1 MSESSAIQSV
11 PKNQRLEPDRLSLLE
26 VVMSGL
32 VQIAPASS
40 LILVTAL
47 MAGLAGAS
55 VPLVLLLAMLGVAAT
70 GNALAQFSRIWP
82 SSGSFITF
90 ISRAVS
96 PGLGLAVAVI
106 AIAGYIV
113 AFAGIYLFVGQFIL
127 TEILKTDVTTSGTV
141 VTAVIYGLLVLIPVI
156 VGLQLSM
163 RLAIV
168 MYALEVAIVLA
179 ISIAILIQGGDHGL
193 TTDPFT
199 FGDVGLKG
207 VASAL
212 ALAVLAFVGFE
223 APAPLAEESRNPRRN
238 LPLAIMA
245 GILISGAI
253 FVLGSYA
260 SIVAFPS
267 ADAFANDPIP
277 FTTAADR
284 FIAPLSE
291 VITLLFITS
300 ISASFMI
307 ATTQTSRV
315 VFNGAREGLW
325 HRSLANVHPRFKTP
339 WLAAVAFVVPSLA
352 IAAVSPVFWDVAT
365 ASGLLSTLGT
375 LGIILMYAMTNLA
388 LIVLWFRERR
398 AGVTRQVVTW
408 LAIPIVGM
416 AVWAVP
422 YWSSFQGG
430 QDPPFD
436 KLPWFFAGLVAV
448 GLLYAIILR
457 LRRPDLAA
465 NAGRIVMGEVTSE
478 PNGLPESPPREP
490 DGRPPSKPTT
500 GAGV

>member
-1 MSESSAIQSV
+1 MAETTAV
-11 PKNQRLEPDRLSLLE
+11 HAPENQRLQRDRLSLLE

-55 VPLVLLLAMLGVAAT
+55 VPLVLLLAMLGAAAT

-96 PGLGLAVAVI
+96 PGLGLAVAVV
-106 AIAGYIV
+106 AIVGYVV

-127 TEILKTDVTTSGTV
+127 TEIFKTDATTTATV
-141 VTAVIYGLLVLIPVI
+141 ITGVVYGLLVLIPVI
-156 VGLQLSM
+156 IGLQMSM
-163 RLAIV
+163 RLAIA
-168 MYALEVAIVLA
+168 MYALEVTIVLA
-179 ISIAILIQGGDHGL
+179 ISFAILVQGGDHGL
-193 TTDPFT
+193 STEPFR
-199 FGDVGLKG
+199 FGDVGTKG

-238 LPLAIMA
+238 LPLAIMI
-245 GILISGAI
+245 GILVSGGI
-253 FVLGSYA
+253 YVLGSYA

-284 FIAPLSE
+284 FISPLSK

-300 ISASFMI
+300 ISASFMM
-307 ATTQTSRV
+307 ANTQTSRV

-325 HRSLANVHPRFKTP
+325 FRVLANVHPRFQTP
-339 WLAAVAFVVPSLA
+339 WLAATAFVVPSLV
-352 IAAVSPVFWDVAT
+352 IAAVSPLFSDVTT
-365 ASGLLSTLGT
+365 ASGLLSTWGT
-375 LGIILMYAMTNLA
+375 LGVILMYAMTNLA
-388 LIVLWFRERR
+388 LVVLWFRNRR
-398 AGVTRQVVTW
+398 AGVTRPVLTW
-408 LAIPIVGM
+408 LVIPIVGM
-416 AVWAVP
+416 SVWAVP
-422 YWSSFQGG
+422 YWSSFQAG

-436 KLPWFFAGLVAV
+436 KLPWYFAGLLTLGVVYAV
-448 GLLYAIILR
+448 VLR
-457 LRRPDLAA
+457 LRRPDLADS
-465 NAGRIVMGEVTSE
+465 AGSIVMGEVTAE
-478 PNGLPESPPREP
+478 THVAAGVPPAGP
-490 DGRPPSKPTT
+490 DGPPPTQPRT